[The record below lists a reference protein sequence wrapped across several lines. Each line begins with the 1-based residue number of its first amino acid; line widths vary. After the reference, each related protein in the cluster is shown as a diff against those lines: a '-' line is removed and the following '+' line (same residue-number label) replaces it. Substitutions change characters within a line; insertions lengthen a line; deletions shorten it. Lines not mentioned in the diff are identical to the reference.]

1 MRYAVIE
8 NNKVINVLIGKENQQ
23 IELEKITNHEVIC
36 PDRIT
41 LQIGDMRIG
50 DLWTRNINGEQVELT
65 PEPTVEELLAQITS
79 LTQSTALADAAL
91 EEMGVQVYE

>member
-1 MRYAVIE
+1 ME
-8 NNKVINVLIGKENQQ
+8 NIIVGTDDQKD
-23 IELEKITNHEVIC
+23 ELEIITGSEVVC

-50 DLWTRNINGEQVELT
+50 DSWTRNINGEQVELT
-65 PEPTVEELLAQITS
+65 PEQTVKELLAQITS
-79 LTQSTALADAAL
+79 LTQSTALTDAAL